1 MAPLSTQLFSDGVR
15 SMVSLCQGDPRR
27 FPCSSTC
34 KGGLTT
40 AIAARTPEEI
50 ISLQSSR
57 HGQTRA
63 ARACM
68 HLQDPARP
76 FDTYRAFGL

>member
-1 MAPLSTQLFSDGVR
+1 MALLSTQLFSDGVL
-15 SMVSLCQGDPRR
+15 SMVSLCQGDPRH

-40 AIAARTPEEI
+40 AIAASTPEEI
-50 ISLQSSR
+50 ISLQSS

-68 HLQDPARP
+68 HLHDPARA
-76 FDTYRAFGL
+76 FDTYRAFSL